1 MMVFTIPTLT
11 ELIARVETDVDS
23 KLSLI
28 EQDTQSNNNP
38 LQTSLDKYLSNL
50 IPKVL
55 VRAFAGL
62 CHTQLGFINWM
73 VNQWFVHLCDETFLP
88 LHAVT
93 WNVPRKPATKA
104 TGTVTVQGISGTIV
118 PIGTRFQRTDGTTV
132 TTTVESVLGT
142 GSTTLSIEAETVGI
156 AGNIPTGTVL
166 QLVNPI
172 AGLINTATVVSLTG
186 GAEIENVL
194 PWRNRILYKIQNP
207 PKCGHETDYQ
217 GWALEVA
224 GVTRAW
230 AVAWQAGTASVSVR
244 FMMDDTY
251 ANGIPQS
258 GDIATVDAYIRDGRK
273 PVGAFLLVE
282 APIAQPVNFTI
293 ALTPDTTTVR
303 SSVVEALNALILQA
317 SAPGATLRYSQ
328 IREAIATAIGEDYH
342 TLVSPT
348 ADVAATSYQHIH
360 TLGTITWVTV

>member
-1 MMVFTIPTLT
+1 MVFTIPTLT
-11 ELIARVETDVDS
+11 ELIARIETDLDT
-23 KLSLI
+23 KLPEADARLPNSI
-28 EQDTQSNNNP
+28 IN
-38 LQTSLDKYLSNL
+38 
-50 IPKVL
+50 VL
-55 VRAFAGL
+55 ARAFAGL

-73 VNQWFVHLCDETFLP
+73 VDQWFVHKCDETFLP

-93 WNVPRKPATKA
+93 WNLARKPATKA

-118 PIGTRFQRTDGTTV
+118 PVGTRFQRADGFTV
-132 TTTVESVLGT
+132 ASTVETTLGS
-142 GSTTLSIEAETVGI
+142 GSTTLAVEATTVGV
-156 AGNIPTGTVL
+156 AGNIPTSTVL

-172 AGLINTATVVSLTG
+172 AGLINTATVVGLTG
-186 GAEIENVL
+186 GAEIESVL
-194 PWRNRILYKIQNP
+194 QWRNRLLYKIQNP

-217 GWALEVA
+217 GWALDVA

-230 AVAWQAGTASVSVR
+230 AYPWQAGTASVSVR

-251 ANGIPQS
+251 PNGIPLA

-293 ALTPDTTTVR
+293 ALTPDTTAVR
-303 SSVVEALNALILQA
+303 ASVEEALKTLILQA
-317 SAPGATLRYSQ
+317 SAPSATLRYSQ

-348 ADVAATSYQHIH
+348 ADVPATSYQHIH
-360 TLGTITWVTV
+360 TMGTITWV